1 LAILALG
8 ASVPLTVA
16 GGSVTASATTSCHA
30 PRLTGL
36 TVSVARSRARVA
48 GCRLRFVGAT
58 VQMPTIQTI
67 HSQSVAPGRSAR
79 VVTLA
84 VNPICGGA
92 INPGPPDGEPIIK
105 SGAPELITGLFIEGG
120 AYIERSA
127 PNCKTIVGKSVA
139 GAITITNSVGTV
151 FANNTALS
159 AGQLLY
165 LNVPPGVYTVSG
177 VLSGG
182 NKVGPIQVNVGSEEI
197 VRQDLVLDVP

>member
-1 LAILALG
+1 
-8 ASVPLTVA
+8 
-16 GGSVTASATTSCHA
+16 
-30 PRLTGL
+30 
-36 TVSVARSRARVA
+36 
-48 GCRLRFVGAT
+48 
-58 VQMPTIQTI
+58 MPVIQTI

-84 VNPICGGA
+84 VNPLCGGA
-92 INPGPPDGEPIIK
+92 INPGPPAGEPIIK

-159 AGQLLY
+159 AGHLLY